1 MSQKTEKHPSPEELA
16 YRAQQEANPAAFP
29 ALAAVMDEM
38 RELFDGDVVMVGG
51 AEAGGRVGKMSS
63 SFIPECTNCD
73 GSVCHHPD
81 KHRVWCGHRLVF
93 ASDRP
98 ETKKRGAR

>member
-1 MSQKTEKHPSPEELA
+1 MSQKAEKPLSPEELA
-16 YRAQQEANPAAFP
+16 YREQQAANRAAFP

-38 RELFDGDVVMVGG
+38 RDLFDGDVVMVGG

-63 SFIPECTNCD
+63 SFDPACKDCD
-73 GSVCHHPD
+73 GSVCGHPD
-81 KHRVWCGHRLVF
+81 KLRVWCGHRLVY

-98 ETKKRGAR
+98 VTKKRGAQ